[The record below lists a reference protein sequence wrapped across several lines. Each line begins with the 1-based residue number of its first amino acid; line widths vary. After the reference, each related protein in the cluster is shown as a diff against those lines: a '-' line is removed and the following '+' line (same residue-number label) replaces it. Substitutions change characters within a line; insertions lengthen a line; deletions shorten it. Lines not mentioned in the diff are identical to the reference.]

1 VGIDYATGGEVT
13 ISLQS
18 TSLPLGMNVILEDR
32 LNKTFKALTTGSE
45 LKITVDPNT
54 KGIGRFYLHTTALSV
69 NDLKTV
75 ALPGK
80 LNAYVSSN
88 NEIRIIGEVSSKA
101 IAILYDTQGKAI
113 LSQNLKESNLNVI
126 PTSNIK
132 TGIYMLSVRD
142 TGKVQ
147 SFKLFI
153 KQ

>member
-1 VGIDYATGGEVT
+1 MCIRDRARTTVFIRPLNEV
-13 ISLQS
+13 ISLYAS
-18 TSLPLGMNVILEDR
+18 T
-32 LNKTFKALTTGSE
+32 TALQNLASNQYLVENSQTHV
-45 LKITVDPNT
+45 TVDPNT
-54 KGIGRFYLHTTALSV
+54 KGIGRFYLHTTALSA

-75 ALPGK
+75 TLAGK

-88 NEIRIIGEVSSKA
+88 NEIRIIGDVSSKA
-101 IAILYDTQGKAI
+101 IATLYDAQGKAI

-142 TGKVQ
+142 TGKLQ